1 MDVATTAGALSSP
14 ISAISGTWSA
24 RKMSASTKLRNAM
37 LTQTRLV
44 LTLRRP
50 PVGDNAVDIVQRFLE
65 QARTIGNAGIKVPGS
80 TGWTPP
86 VAIRGERSVECS
98 RPSNVYEHSGVRYGE
113 RKVRDESLK
122 ECDEVGAR

>member
-24 RKMSASTKLRNAM
+24 RILSASTKLRNAM

-65 QARTIGNAGIKVPGS
+65 QGQNDRQRWNQSAWQHWLDTAGRNPRREISGMFETV
-80 TGWTPP
+80 
-86 VAIRGERSVECS
+86 ER
-98 RPSNVYEHSGVRYGE
+98 
-113 RKVRDESLK
+113 L
-122 ECDEVGAR
+122 